1 MTAMS
6 VPESELS
13 KNARSPILC
22 LGRFSIEEEP
32 VRDLDLIGRQ
42 KRRRV
47 THARDLLARHG
58 LPARDHLF
66 YRLARQQIRM
76 FASNNQYR
84 MLDRCQRMPQDRFA
98 ERGRILVR
106 RGERDRDFR
115 VVSIPP
121 AALALLHQMRVD
133 REPFIGRHRSE
144 RRAKLSLVLYDSLQP

>member
-47 THARDLLARHG
+47 AHACDLPARHG
-58 LPARDHLF
+58 LPARDHFF
-66 YRLARQQIRM
+66 YRLARQQIPM
-76 FASNNQYR
+76 FASNDQHR
-84 MLDRCQRMPQDRFA
+84 MLDRCERTPQERFT
-98 ERGRILVR
+98 ERGRLLVR
-106 RGERDRDFR
+106 
-115 VVSIPP
+115 S
-121 AALALLHQMRVD
+121 
-133 REPFIGRHRSE
+133 
-144 RRAKLSLVLYDSLQP
+144 